1 MIIQYSRYIAQQKG
15 VIFLKNISL
24 VLAKNLKA
32 HRDQKKLSLDRV
44 AEMTGVSK
52 TMLGQIERGES
63 NPTINTVW
71 KIANGLKIS
80 FTTLINEP
88 QPETVVVTKN
98 EIQPLLED
106 NGKYRLYP
114 FFPFED
120 GRRFEIYSV
129 EIEKGGYL
137 SAESHPE
144 GTEEFITVFDGEL
157 TIRINNEE
165 FTVKSGDSIRFKADR
180 PHIYHNSGTTTTR
193 LSMVVYYPN

>member
-1 MIIQYSRYIAQQKG
+1 M
-15 VIFLKNISL
+15 IFLKNISL

-120 GRRFEIYSV
+120 GRRFEVYSV